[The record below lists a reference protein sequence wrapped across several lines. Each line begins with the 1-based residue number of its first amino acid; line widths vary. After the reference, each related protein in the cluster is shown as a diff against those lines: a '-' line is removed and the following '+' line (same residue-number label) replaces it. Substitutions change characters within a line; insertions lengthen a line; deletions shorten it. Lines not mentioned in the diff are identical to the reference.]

1 MRGVPVSPGHSTGTY
16 IGWNIYIPTTT
27 VKTYPGG
34 RPPRLTQATGRL
46 TAVPAAQPAP
56 EGVTMPMFLATGP
69 YSSAGAAGLT
79 KVGARQRATEM
90 AAMAERLGG
99 RLEAMYFGL
108 SESDTY
114 IVFEFPDIATA
125 AAIAKA
131 V

>member
-1 MRGVPVSPGHSTGTY
+1 
-16 IGWNIYIPTTT
+16 
-27 VKTYPGG
+27 
-34 RPPRLTQATGRL
+34 
-46 TAVPAAQPAP
+46 
-56 EGVTMPMFLATGP
+56 MPMFLATGP

-79 KVGARQRATEM
+79 KAGARQRASQI

-114 IVFEFPDIATA
+114 IVFELPDIATA

-131 V
+131 VNAAGTGHCNMQPILTPEQMDEALEIDTTFTPPGTRG